1 MRPSGRLTLAC
12 MNVLHLT
19 TPADLAAARA
29 AGEYRLSSRGL
40 TLEDVGFIHLCTPA
54 QLPGVVSRFYADV
67 EDLLALVVDL
77 DACEA
82 AGSPVR
88 WEPAPDAAHELFP
101 HVYGPLPWAAIIGE
115 SPVLRDVDEARVDL
129 PGGSDAPGQKQ

>member
-101 HVYGPLPWAAIIGE
+101 HVYGPLPWQAITARLPARFEDGE
-115 SPVLRDVDEARVDL
+115 LHVEGL
-129 PGGSDAPGQKQ
+129 PT